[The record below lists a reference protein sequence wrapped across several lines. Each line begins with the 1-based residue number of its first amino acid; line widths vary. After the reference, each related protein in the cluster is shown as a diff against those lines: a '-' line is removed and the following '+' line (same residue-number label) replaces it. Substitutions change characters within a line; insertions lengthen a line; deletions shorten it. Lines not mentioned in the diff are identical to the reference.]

1 MIGSGAHK
9 NIRGTVMAAC
19 IIIIIIVMEFL
30 SPQVTWP
37 AVSPGL
43 YVFAASW
50 RGSSVVICTP
60 GWHRYCVYCSGT
72 FRWVSNPP
80 PTPRASRESQ
90 PGYVMRRCPSSF
102 RLPIHGVLWLP
113 QWEVDSLWMCCTG
126 TRLDWSGTS
135 PSLLFKARSESSHK
149 TGTRVRGPTGGLI

>member
-1 MIGSGAHK
+1 M
-9 NIRGTVMAAC
+9 
-19 IIIIIIVMEFL
+19 FL
-30 SPQVTWP
+30 SPQVAWP

-50 RGSSVVICTP
+50 RGSSYFICIP
-60 GWHRYCVYCSGT
+60 GRHRYCVYCPGT

-90 PGYVMRRCPSSF
+90 QGYVMRRCPSSF

-113 QWEVDSLWMCCTG
+113 QWEVDSFWMYCTG
-126 TRLDWSGTS
+126 TRVNSECERVVSPEGVGEGWSVGS
-135 PSLLFKARSESSHK
+135 VSGLVWHFLVPNIQSAF
-149 TGTRVRGPTGGLI
+149 RVQPQD